1 MIKHEEFQ
9 KQAQQFVDVSNEGL
23 LILVK
28 HTYKN
33 NSQML
38 LEKLLPVH
46 PKKML
51 GKIKSK
57 IKRKTIGKLY
67 TQT

>member
-23 LILVK
+23 LSLVK

>member
-28 HTYKN
+28 HIYKN